1 VSRQPVAGP
10 LVECVPN
17 VSEGRDRGVIDA
29 LAAAVSSVPRVTLLD
44 VDPEPVTHRTVFTF
58 AADPIAVEEA
68 ALNLVRVAAGSID
81 MAKHR
86 GVHPRIGAVDV
97 LPFVPY
103 SGASMSV
110 CVDLARRVGRRIGE
124 EIGIP
129 VFLYGAAASVEQN
142 ASLAK
147 VRRGGY
153 EALPD
158 RSDRPD
164 FGPAA
169 FNSRSGATA
178 VGARPILIAYNVTLD
193 KPDGVVASTIA
204 AALRTSGRAAP
215 PRAPDTRLQHLQAMG
230 WVLEPLRVAQVSCNL
245 VDWQSTPPH
254 VVFDACTRMAKERGL
269 GVRGSDIV
277 GMVPLGAL
285 LAAGDHALGSGGAA
299 RGASS
304 EGARIAAGV
313 SYLGLEDLRPFDPE
327 KKVLEYRLAVQPGN
341 GLSG

>member
-1 VSRQPVAGP
+1 M
-10 LVECVPN
+10 
-17 VSEGRDRGVIDA
+17 
-29 LAAAVSSVPRVTLLD
+29 LLD
-44 VDPEPVTHRTVFTF
+44 VDPEPAVHRTVITF
-58 AADPIAVEEA
+58 AAPPGVAEEA
-68 ALNLVRVAAGSID
+68 AINLVRTATNLID
-81 MAKHR
+81 MTKHR

-103 SGASMSV
+103 SGVSMTV
-110 CVDLARRVGRRIGE
+110 CVDLARRVGQRIGE

-129 VFLYGAAASVEQN
+129 VFLYGAAASIVQN
-142 ASLAK
+142 ESLAK

-153 EALPD
+153 EGLSS

-169 FNSRSGATA
+169 FHRRSGAVA
-178 VGARPILIAYNVTLD
+178 VGARPLLIAYNVTLD
-193 KPDGVVASTIA
+193 KPDGLVASTIA

-215 PRAPDTRLQHLQAMG
+215 PGSPDTRLQHLQAMG
-230 WVLEPLRVAQVSCNL
+230 WVLEPLGVAQVSCNL

-285 LAAGDHALGSGGAA
+285 LAAGDHALGAGDGACTDGE
-299 RGASS
+299 RV
-304 EGARIAAGV
+304 AAAV
-313 SYLGLEDLRPFDPE
+313 SYLRLDDLRAFDP
-327 KKVLEYRLAVQPGN
+327 KQKVLEYRLATLAGGAQFG
-341 GLSG
+341 